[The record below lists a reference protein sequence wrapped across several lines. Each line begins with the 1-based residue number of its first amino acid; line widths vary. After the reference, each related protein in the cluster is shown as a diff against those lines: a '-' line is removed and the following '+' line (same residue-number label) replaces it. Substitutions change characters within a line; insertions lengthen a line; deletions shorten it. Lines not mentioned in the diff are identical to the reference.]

1 MGNNH
6 GKGMHQVRTNQNN
19 KPKMEYKEK
28 SKIEIEYNK
37 TIRIGLIGIFIDY
50 VEEGAQ
56 CIGMIRD
63 WPVNVG

>member
-1 MGNNH
+1 MS
-6 GKGMHQVRTNQNN
+6 QVRTNQNN

-37 TIRIGLIGIFIDY
+37 TISIGLIGIFIDY

-56 CIGMIRD
+56 RIGMICD